1 VHLQMVKEG
10 SSKHLSFYFWH
21 SHLISFCLFR
31 SMSSVADSKYLVTT
45 LPLMMIM
52 IACTI

>member
-1 VHLQMVKEG
+1 VRLQMVKEG
-10 SSKHLSFYFWH
+10 SSKHLSLHFLH
-21 SHLISFCLFR
+21 GHLISFCLFR

-52 IACTI
+52 IACRI